1 MASLDYSYQPDDGG
15 ACWSFDDINYYDR
28 FPEEKHGDNRHEDGS
43 GDDKAPVKPKITDH
57 FYITILGLHPFKETV
72 YLSNYYRMGL
82 AYYLD
87 SSKVQYLG
95 NMMRTSPC
103 WTHRRH
109 GLPQVAIRSQLSC
122 HVALGFSRHVV
133 TVITFSYD
141 IETGRSWMHWKWDDD
156 AVVLDLVPAPEGP
169 WIILCDHSK
178 VLRHLFGPTWPL
190 SCRALSPSCGRPTPG
205 RPQP

>member
-1 MASLDYSYQPDDGG
+1 MKWVLKHRSNLKKAMASLDYSYQPDDGG

-72 YLSNYYRMGL
+72 YLSNYYCMGL

-95 NMMRTSPC
+95 NMCPKLYGVIAGQHADIQTSFPYTPC
-103 WTHRRH
+103 WRIYLESVW
-109 GLPQVAIRSQLSC
+109 LPGEGDVWFHL
-122 HVALGFSRHVV
+122 LNFSRCHIGCYMGCRMVCLN
-133 TVITFSYD
+133 TNKKTNY
-141 IETGRSWMHWKWDDD
+141 RS
-156 AVVLDLVPAPEGP
+156 P
-169 WIILCDHSK
+169 
-178 VLRHLFGPTWPL
+178 
-190 SCRALSPSCGRPTPG
+190 
-205 RPQP
+205 